1 MKIFLSIL
9 SLMFFISC
17 KTSSDEGQDKSEI
30 KAILM
35 KQQQAWSNNDI
46 EGFMDGYW
54 KSDSLKFYSGTNLSN
69 GWRNTLDNYKAR
81 YPNKAHSGRLEFTIA
96 DITQINTDS
105 YWVMG
110 EYHLFRDVGDANGTF
125 LIIFKRING
134 EWKIVADSS
143 C

>member
-1 MKIFLSIL
+1 MKILLFTMSLIFL
-9 SLMFFISC
+9 FSC
-17 KTSSDEGQDKSEI
+17 KPYTDEVQDKKEI
-30 KAILM
+30 KSILM

-46 EGFMDGYW
+46 DGFMDGYW
-54 KSDSLKFYSGTNLSN
+54 KSDSLKFYSGAKLNK
-69 GWRNTLDNYKAR
+69 GWQKTLDNYKVR
-81 YPNKAHSGRLEFTIA
+81 YPTKAHSGKLEFTIA
-96 DITQINTDS
+96 DITQINPNA

-110 EYHLFRDVGDANGTF
+110 EYHLFRDMGNANGTF

>member
-1 MKIFLSIL
+1 MKSCFFTFFLIFLFACQSNI
-9 SLMFFISC
+9 
-17 KTSSDEGQDKSEI
+17 DEVQDKKKI

-35 KQQQAWSNNDI
+35 RQQQAWSNNDI
-46 EGFMDGYW
+46 EGFMEGYW
-54 KSDSLKFYSGTNLSN
+54 KSDSLKFYSGTKLNK
-69 GWRNTLDNYKAR
+69 GWQTTLDNYKLR
-81 YPNKAHSGRLEFTIA
+81 YPTKVDSGRLEFTIA
-96 DITQINTDS
+96 DITQINQDA

-110 EYHLFRDVGDANGTF
+110 EYHLFRTIGDAKGSF

>member
-1 MKIFLSIL
+1 MKAFLFMLHLIFFS
-9 SLMFFISC
+9 SC
-17 KTSSDEGQDKSEI
+17 QPNSDEVQDKLEI
-30 KAILM
+30 KSILM

-46 EGFMDGYW
+46 DDFMDGYW
-54 KSDSLKFYSGTNLSN
+54 KSDSLKFYSGTYLSK
-69 GWRNTLDNYKAR
+69 GWQNTLDNYKVR
-81 YPNKAHSGRLEFTIA
+81 YPTKAHSGRLEFTIA